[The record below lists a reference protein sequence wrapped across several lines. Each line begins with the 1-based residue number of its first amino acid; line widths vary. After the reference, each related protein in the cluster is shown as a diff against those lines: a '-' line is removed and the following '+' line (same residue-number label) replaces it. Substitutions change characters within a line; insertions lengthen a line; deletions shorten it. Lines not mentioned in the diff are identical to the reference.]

1 MGEYYSED
9 LRIRVIEAVE
19 SGASRRAAAARF
31 GVGVS
36 SAIRWV
42 AAFRETGRTS
52 ALPQGGDT
60 RQEKI
65 EDHTE
70 LLLAE
75 MDAAPDTSLEEYR
88 ALLLRE
94 RGVCFAAS
102 TVWRFFR
109 RRKITVKKRRLMQAS
124 RRARM

>member
-19 SGASRRAAAARF
+19 SGASRRSAAARF

-42 AAFRETGRTS
+42 AAFRATGRTS

-60 RQEKI
+60 RREKI
-65 EDHTE
+65 EDHAE
-70 LLLAE
+70 LLLGA
-75 MDAAPDTSLEEYR
+75 MDETPDMTLEEYR

-94 RGVCFAAS
+94 RGVSFAAS
-102 TVWRFFR
+102 TVWRFFDR
-109 RRKITVKKRRLMQAS
+109 RRITLKKRPAMRAS
-124 RRARM
+124 RRART

>member
-9 LRIRVIEAVE
+9 LRIRVIAAVE
-19 SGASRRAAAARF
+19 CGASRRAAAAQF

-52 ALPQGGDT
+52 ALLQGGDT
-60 RQEKI
+60 RREKI
-65 EDHTE
+65 EDHAD
-70 LLLAE
+70 LLLAA
-75 MDAAPDTSLEEYR
+75 MDETPDTSLEEYR

-94 RGVCFAAS
+94 RGVSFAAS
-102 TVWRFFR
+102 TVWRFFHR
-109 RRKITVKKRRLMQAS
+109 RRITVKKRPPMRAS
-124 RRARM
+124 RHART

>member
-9 LRIRVIEAVE
+9 LRIRVIETVE

-42 AAFRETGRTS
+42 AAFRQTGRTS
-52 ALPQGGDT
+52 ALAQGGDT
-60 RQEKI
+60 RREKI
-65 EDHTE
+65 EDHAE

-75 MDAAPDTSLEEYR
+75 MGATPDTSLEEYR
-88 ALLLRE
+88 ALLRRE
-94 RGVCFAAS
+94 RGVSFAAS

-124 RRARM
+124 RRART